1 MSALARLLSAFLS
14 RAHTRG
20 RVAGTF
26 ARATLAAGATACLIL
41 AAQAPAARPEAR
53 LQLADGT
60 LSVANSRAGSAILS
74 ARDMRPGDVARG
86 SVTIANSGS
95 VAGDFSLSSFG
106 VTDTPGRRGGLLSGV
121 LAATVRDVSDPAA
134 PRIVYSGPLG
144 AMPARPLGTFAA
156 GEQRTYSFAV
166 ELPAA
171 AAGLDSVQGASVSVG
186 YRWGAEGASGT
197 PTTTDP
203 PPPPTVDTPPPP
215 TVVTPPPPLAPTPP
229 ALKLSGPK
237 SWSVRRRKA
246 PAVIATCSRPCTLRA
261 TVRTPGLPRAIRVR
275 VRSSAMPSA
284 RKRSRK
290 FTVVLSGR
298 ARAHMR
304 DSAFR
309 RRYQAI
315 VFRVTASD
323 TSGLSTSRSKTIRVT
338 R

>member
-20 RVAGTF
+20 RLAGTF
-26 ARATLAAGATACLIL
+26 ARATLAAAATACLVF
-41 AAQAPAARPEAR
+41 AVQAPAARPQAR

-60 LSVANSRAGSAILS
+60 LSVANSRSGSAILS

-95 VAGDFSLSSFG
+95 VPGEFSLASFG
-106 VTDTPGRRGGLLSGV
+106 TTDTPGRGGGLLSSV
-121 LAATVRDVSDPAA
+121 LVATVSDVSDPGS
-134 PRIVYSGPLG
+134 PRSVYSGPVG

-171 AAGLDSVQGASVSVG
+171 AAGLDSVQGGSLTVG
-186 YRWGAEGASGT
+186 YRWHAVGSTGT
-197 PTTTDP
+197 PTVDT

-215 TVVTPPPPLAPTPP
+215 TVVTPPPPAPTPP

-237 SWSVRRRKA
+237 RWSARSRK
-246 PAVIATCSRPCTLRA
+246 PPFVVATCSRACSLRA
-261 TVRTPGLPRAIRVR
+261 TVRTPGLPRGVKVR
-275 VRSSAMPSA
+275 VRSKAMPAA
-284 RKRSRK
+284 RRNSRR

-304 DSAFR
+304 ASAFK

-315 VFRVTASD
+315 VVRVTASD
-323 TSGLSTSRSKTIRVT
+323 ASGVPVSRSRTIRVT